1 MSIFIQN
8 VLLHGKS
15 TNIYVEDNRISYIG
29 EEIRNADI
37 CIDGT
42 DKEVF
47 PTLVNGHTHAAM
59 SLFRG
64 YGDDMPLQE
73 WLSQKIWPAEAK
85 LTQNDVYWGTKLA
98 CLEMIKSGTTLFND
112 MYWHFHGTARAI
124 EEMGLRAIVCGV
136 FIDFFNENKAKE
148 QQKES
153 ESLYHESK
161 QYSSRIQ
168 FGLGPHA
175 LYTVSA
181 KSLFWIKEFASE
193 KNLLIHFHLSETLQ
207 EIKECQK
214 AHNNMLPVEYLQSLG
229 FLCPLLVACHAVYV
243 EDQELDILQN
253 NQVSLVHNP
262 TSNLK
267 LGGGKIF
274 RYPQIKARNIPF
286 CIGTDGCASNNN
298 LSMLEAMKFA
308 ALLQKWANRDTAL
321 LSAQEVWGI
330 ATEKAH
336 KIFRVDAGKIEMGKL
351 ADFML
356 VDKQHI
362 LMTPDHNTISNLVY
376 SAHGG
381 VIDTVVC
388 DGKILMKNGKVDG
401 EEEILAKASE
411 IAKKIAFSGTS
422 L

>member
-8 VLLHGKS
+8 VFLRGKN
-15 TNIYVEDNRISYIG
+15 TNVYAENNRITYIG
-29 EEIRNADI
+29 GETRKADI
-37 CIDGT
+37 CIDGSN
-42 DKEVF
+42 KAIF

-85 LTQNDVYWGTKLA
+85 LTQEDVYWGTKLA

-112 MYWHFHGTARAI
+112 MYWHFHGTARAV
-124 EEMGLRAIVCGV
+124 EEMGLRAVVCSV
-136 FIDFFNENKAKE
+136 FIDFFQESKASS

-153 ESLYHESK
+153 ETLYAESR

-175 LYTVSA
+175 LYTVSG
-181 KSLFWIKEFASE
+181 KSLSWIKEFAMD
-193 KNLLIHFHLSETLQ
+193 KNLLIHFHLSETQQ
-207 EIKECQK
+207 EIEECLK
-214 AHNNMLPVEYLQSLG
+214 AHNMLPVEYLDSLN

-243 EDQELDILQN
+243 EDKELDILKN
-253 NQVSLVHNP
+253 NKVSLVHNP

-274 RYPQIKARNIPF
+274 RYPQIKDRNIPF
-286 CIGTDGCASNNN
+286 CVGTDGCASNNN

-308 ALLQKWANRDTAL
+308 ALLQKWAHRDTTL
-321 LSAQEVWGI
+321 LSAQEIWET

-336 KIFRVDAGKIEMGKL
+336 RIFHVDAGKIEVGKL

-356 VDKQHI
+356 VDKKHI
-362 LMTPDHNTISNLVY
+362 LMIPDHNTISNLVY
-376 SAHGG
+376 SASPG

-388 DGKILMKNGKVDG
+388 DGKILMEKGKVDG
-401 EEEILAKASE
+401 EEEIIAKASE
-411 IAKKIAFSGTS
+411 VAKRIAFSGTT

>member
-15 TNIYVEDNRISYIG
+15 TNIYVENNCISYIG
-29 EEIRNADI
+29 EETKNADI
-37 CIDGT
+37 CLDGT
-42 DKEVF
+42 GKAIF

-85 LTQNDVYWGTKLA
+85 LTQEDVYWGTKLA
-98 CLEMIKSGTTLFND
+98 CLEMIQSGTTLFND
-112 MYWHFHGTARAI
+112 MYWHFHGTARAV
-124 EEMGLRAIVCGV
+124 EEMGLRAVVCGV
-136 FIDFFNENKAKE
+136 FIDFFDENKAKE
-148 QQKES
+148 QQKENEMLYQ
-153 ESLYHESK
+153 ESR

-175 LYTVSA
+175 IYTVSA
-181 KSLFWIKEFASE
+181 KSLSWIKEFAEE

-207 EIKECQK
+207 EIEGCQEK
-214 AHNNMLPVEYLQSLG
+214 HNMIPVEYLDSIG
-229 FLCPLLVACHAVYV
+229 FLSPLLLACHAVYL
-243 EDQELDILQN
+243 EDKELDLLQK

-274 RYPQIKARNIPF
+274 RYPQIKSRNIPF

-308 ALLQKWANRDTAL
+308 ALLQKWAHKDTTL
-321 LSAQEVWGI
+321 LKAQEVWET

-336 KIFRVDAGKIEMGKL
+336 QIFRVNAGKIEVGKL

-356 VDKQHI
+356 VDRNHT
-362 LMTPDHNTISNLVY
+362 LMIPDHNTISNLVY
-376 SAHGG
+376 AAHGG

-388 DGKILMKNGKVDG
+388 DGKILMKDRHIEGQ
-401 EEEILAKASE
+401 EEILARASE
-411 IAKKIAFSGTS
+411 IAQKIAFSGT
-422 L
+422 